1 MKTLTKEQQ
10 EKLTPQEAFNLLK
23 NGHHR
28 FLENTKM
35 HRDLYEAI
43 EHTKEAQHPFAIIL
57 SCIDSRVPV
66 EIVFDQAFGDVFVAR
81 IAGNVVNDDILG
93 SIEYAVKVVGVKL
106 VFVLGH
112 TNCGAVAGAV
122 SDIELGH
129 ITGMVSKI
137 KPAIFEAKN
146 IEDNLPY
153 STFEDKVSHVN
164 VQLVKEQ
171 LFQRSKI
178 INEFL
183 EENKIALKGGVY
195 DVKSGKVNFL
205 DD

>member
-10 EKLTPQEAFNLLK
+10 EKLTPKEAFDLLK
-23 NGHHR
+23 KGHER

-57 SCIDSRVPV
+57 SCIDSRVPI

-81 IAGNVVNDDILG
+81 IAGNVINDDILG

-122 SDIELGH
+122 SDIEMGH
-129 ITGMVSKI
+129 ITGLVSKI
-137 KPAIFEAKN
+137 KPAIFEAKQHG
-146 IEDNLPY
+146 EDLPY
-153 STFEDKVSHVN
+153 TKFEDKVSHVN
-164 VQLVKEQ
+164 VEMVKKQ

-178 INEFL
+178 VNEFL
-183 EENKIALKGGVY
+183 ESGKIALKGGVY
-195 DVKSGKVNFL
+195 DVNSGKVNFL
-205 DD
+205 D